1 MNTPVIIQFWH
12 SATPPGDVHEL
23 MQTWEMAASEGF
35 AYRRFDDAS
44 ALDLI
49 REKYDSRTAQAYLSC
64 GIPAMR
70 ADFFR
75 ICALLTSPGIYVDA
89 DMRRTRIGRHFPLKD
104 KSKPLLPLYQR
115 LERGLLFKRD
125 VRVANGFMMVKHAQD
140 ILLRAILTAA
150 IENIE
155 RRSSNNV
162 YLVTGPGIATKWLR
176 EHGTSHPYFRGFE
189 FWTADELR
197 PYMRMVGK
205 LPYKG
210 TGDHWVNA
218 QQIGSIFSNPVGEAA
233 GPPRGR
239 AAGEPAAEEG
249 TR

>member
-1 MNTPVIIQFWH
+1 MIIQYWH
-12 SATPPGDVHEL
+12 SATPPDDVRKL
-23 MQTWEMAASEGF
+23 MQTWEMAAAEGF

-44 ALDLI
+44 ALDFI
-49 REKYDSRTAQAYLSC
+49 RKNYDRRTERAYLAC

-75 ICALLTSPGIYVDA
+75 ICALSMSPGIYVDA
-89 DMRRTRIGRHFPLKD
+89 DMRRTGIGGHFPFWKD
-104 KSKPLLPLYQR
+104 KSEPLLPLYER

-125 VRVANGFMMVKHAQD
+125 VRVANGFMMVKRVQD
-140 ILLRAILTAA
+140 ILLRAILTAS

-176 EHGTSHPYFRGFE
+176 EHGTSHPYFKGFE
-189 FWTADELR
+189 LWTADELR

-210 TGDHWVNA
+210 TNDHWVNA
-218 QQIGSIFSNPVGEAA
+218 QQIGSIFSNPVEEIADPSRA
-233 GPPRGR
+233 QLKDRPP
-239 AAGEPAAEEG
+239 AEEG
-249 TR
+249 TI